1 MDVQPITPGDT
12 DYASITVDNNVLE
25 VTSQSIDGNVINIDL
40 KPTTST
46 GKPRNLNVELSFKNN
61 SSYTYTDGNVAYE
74 KSGNTGFLPT
84 NPTTNLTTTLQ
95 PGETGTLSVSFSR
108 AKFNSLTTSFTC
120 KFTITYTAN
129 GQEVQFIVSLN
140 FTR

>member
-40 KPTTST
+40 KPTTIT

-95 PGETGTLSVSFSR
+95 PGETGTLSVSFSG

>member
-1 MDVQPITPGDT
+1 MQPITPGDT

-95 PGETGTLSVSFSR
+95 PGETGTLSVSFSG

>member
-1 MDVQPITPGDT
+1 MQPITPGDT

-108 AKFNSLTTSFTC
+108 AKFNSLTTSFTY

>member
-95 PGETGTLSVSFSR
+95 PGETGTLSVSFSG

>member
-1 MDVQPITPGDT
+1 MQPITPWDT

-95 PGETGTLSVSFSR
+95 PGETGTLSVSFSG

>member
-1 MDVQPITPGDT
+1 MQPITPGDT

-40 KPTTST
+40 KPTTIT

-95 PGETGTLSVSFSR
+95 PGETGTLSVSFSG